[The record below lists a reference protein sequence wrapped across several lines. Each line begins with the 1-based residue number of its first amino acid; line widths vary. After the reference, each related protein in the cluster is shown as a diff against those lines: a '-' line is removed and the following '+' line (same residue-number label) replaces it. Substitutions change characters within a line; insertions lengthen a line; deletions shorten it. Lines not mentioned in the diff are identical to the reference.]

1 MFPHA
6 LEDRSYNTAE
16 QSKWPQPANT
26 SVFFIFYWQL
36 QEHDTVLEFKEEEKK
51 NYLTV
56 ADFPLLNKLHWN

>member
-36 QEHDTVLEFKEEEKK
+36 QEHDTVLEFKEEEEKK
-51 NYLTV
+51 LSYCGRFSSL
-56 ADFPLLNKLHWN
+56 K

>member
-26 SVFFIFYWQL
+26 SVFLSFTGSSRNMIPYWNL
-36 QEHDTVLEFKEEEKK
+36 KKKKKK